1 MLATSE
7 DSLSL
12 PSTTHPFSVLPPCVE
27 LLGIESYRHFSVD
40 SFQLPP
46 LHYLRHLIIGNE
58 SIHCADSFCVEGL
71 IELKELRIGD
81 NNCRKQ
87 LQTMAV
93 CRICNCSQ
101 LQSISIGRLSFS
113 SFTHFEMHNLPSL
126 QSIAIDE
133 KCFYWA
139 QVFSLVSRRNHLYS
153 WDLPQLQTI
162 QLGRVAFSYC
172 QSIVFESWLVFH
184 VITQI
189 YLPFSRLNW
198 VIGLCMAMVVVIAR
212 WWGKKPVSM
221 MYMKTHLPWRVI
233 PVPYLIPRPPITDYL
248 LWRGF
253 QPNLF

>member
-1 MLATSE
+1 MFFIALNNKHSLLPIWNGKRVLATSE

-93 CRICNCSQ
+93 CRICNCSK

-126 QSIAIDE
+126 QSLILDDYCFT
-133 KCFYWA
+133 KCS
-139 QVFSLVSRRNHLYS
+139 QLVLTGLRC
-153 WDLPQLQTI
+153 LPL
-162 QLGRVAFSYC
+162 S
-172 QSIVFESWLVFH
+172 
-184 VITQI
+184 
-189 YLPFSRLNW
+189 P
-198 VIGLCMAMVVVIAR
+198 
-212 WWGKKPVSM
+212 
-221 MYMKTHLPWRVI
+221 
-233 PVPYLIPRPPITDYL
+233 
-248 LWRGF
+248 
-253 QPNLF
+253 